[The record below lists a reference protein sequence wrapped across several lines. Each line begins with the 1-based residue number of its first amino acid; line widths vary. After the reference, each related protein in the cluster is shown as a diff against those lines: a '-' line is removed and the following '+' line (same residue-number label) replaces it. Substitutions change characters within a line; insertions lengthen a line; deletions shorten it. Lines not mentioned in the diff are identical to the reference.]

1 MAAGTVV
8 SRLSGFVRSALLV
21 AALGNVLHAD
31 LFNIGNT
38 VPNMLYILVA
48 GGIFN
53 AVLVPQLVR
62 AMRND
67 ADGGE
72 AYTNRVVTAAVL
84 FLALVTLLLV
94 LAAPWVMSLYL
105 DPSFDDPALAAQRES
120 VIDFARYC
128 LPQVFFYGMFVLV
141 GQILNSRGRFGPM
154 MWAPIA
160 NNVIAV
166 VVLVVYLVVFGPAT
180 EAEQTAGFTSGQ
192 EALLGLG
199 STFGIV
205 AQLLI
210 LLPFLRSAG
219 FTFRPR
225 FDLRDTGLGHTL
237 RLGVWTVLFV
247 VVNQIAYTVVVRLA
261 SGGTAAAVDGGTG
274 TGYTVYAQSFL
285 IVMVPHSVITV
296 SLATAILPR
305 LSDRANVGDL
315 AGLARTLGMSLRSA
329 LAVVLP
335 FALLLP
341 VIAPDIAHVVW
352 GWGAGRDEFEL
363 FAPTLSLF
371 GIGLLFFTVHYL
383 TLRGFYALERTRTV
397 FWIQCVIATTN
408 VAAAVVLVSLATRRG
423 HLARAGARLHRVVR
437 RRVGAVLPRPAAP
450 ARWAGD
456 RAPGAVPGASAHR
469 RGHLDRG
476 GVPRDPGPRPAR
488 QRSEPG
494 RRRSPGRGR
503 HRPRRPRLR
512 RGGATAAPA
521 RGHRRPGHGDAAAPL
536 LSSRLNRPTMGAP
549 SRGGEGV
556 PNSIR
561 PGDVLADRYLLVDL
575 LSESGSGRFWRAHDR
590 TLDRHVSVHVLAA
603 DDERAEGLMEAARR
617 SAALHD
623 RRILRVL
630 DVDQRDDVCYV
641 VNEWGSGRSID
652 VLVAHEG
659 AVGGRRAAW
668 IVSEV
673 AESIAARAR
682 RGRRPRPARPGE
694 RHDRPDRVG
703 PDHRAGGRGRP
714 PRPPGRPDVHRRDRP
729 GRAALLPADRQVA
742 RRLALRR
749 TRRATRE
756 RPGAA
761 SAAGQGRRPAAPG
774 QLVRPGAERAG
785 GGR

>member
-1 MAAGTVV
+1 MSHQPPAESTDESRILSSSAVMAAGTVV

-62 AMRND
+62 SMRND

-84 FLALVTLLLV
+84 FLGVVTLLLV

-105 DPSFDDPALAAQRES
+105 DPRFDDPSLATQRES

-128 LPQVFFYGMFVLV
+128 LPQVFFYGVFVLL

-166 VVLVVYLVVFGPAT
+166 GVLVIYLVVFGPAT

-199 STFGIV
+199 STVGIA

-210 LLPFLRSAG
+210 LLPFLKSAG
-219 FTFRPR
+219 FRFRPR

-285 IVMVPHSVITV
+285 IVMVPHAVVTV

-315 AGLARTLGMSLRSA
+315 GGVAGTLSLSLRSA
-329 LAVVLP
+329 LAVILP

-341 VIAPDIAHVVW
+341 LVAPDVAHVVW

-363 FAPTLSLF
+363 FTPTLSLF

-383 TLRGFYALERTRTV
+383 TLRGFYALERNRTV
-397 FWIQCVIATTN
+397 FWIQCVIAITN
-408 VAAAVVLVSLATRRG
+408 VAAAVVLVSLATAEQTSPALVLAYITSYAVGSTLSYLVLRRLLG
-423 HLARAGARLHRVVR
+423 GLETPRLARFLVRLLIAAGISTVAAYLALLALDQLGSPPNQALAALRGVTITALDILVFVVVARLLHLREVTD
-437 RRVGAVLPRPAAP
+437 VLDTVTR
-450 ARWAGD
+450 
-456 RAPGAVPGASAHR
+456 
-469 RGHLDRG
+469 
-476 GVPRDPGPRPAR
+476 
-488 QRSEPG
+488 
-494 RRRSPGRGR
+494 
-503 HRPRRPRLR
+503 RLR
-512 RGGATAAPA
+512 
-521 RGHRRPGHGDAAAPL
+521 
-536 LSSRLNRPTMGAP
+536 SRTHA
-549 SRGGEGV
+549 
-556 PNSIR
+556 
-561 PGDVLADRYLLVDL
+561 
-575 LSESGSGRFWRAHDR
+575 
-590 TLDRHVSVHVLAA
+590 
-603 DDERAEGLMEAARR
+603 
-617 SAALHD
+617 
-623 RRILRVL
+623 
-630 DVDQRDDVCYV
+630 
-641 VNEWGSGRSID
+641 
-652 VLVAHEG
+652 
-659 AVGGRRAAW
+659 
-668 IVSEV
+668 
-673 AESIAARAR
+673 
-682 RGRRPRPARPGE
+682 
-694 RHDRPDRVG
+694 
-703 PDHRAGGRGRP
+703 
-714 PRPPGRPDVHRRDRP
+714 
-729 GRAALLPADRQVA
+729 
-742 RRLALRR
+742 
-749 TRRATRE
+749 
-756 RPGAA
+756 
-761 SAAGQGRRPAAPG
+761 
-774 QLVRPGAERAG
+774 
-785 GGR
+785 

>member
-1 MAAGTVV
+1 MSHQPPAESTDESRILSSSAVMAAGTVV

-62 AMRND
+62 SMRND

-84 FLALVTLLLV
+84 FLGLVTLLLV

-105 DPSFDDPALAAQRES
+105 DPRFDDPSLATQRES

-128 LPQVFFYGMFVLV
+128 LPQVFFYGVFVLL

-166 VVLVVYLVVFGPAT
+166 GVLVIYLVVFGPAT

-199 STFGIV
+199 STVGIA

-210 LLPFLRSAG
+210 LLPFLKSAG
-219 FTFRPR
+219 FRFRPR

-285 IVMVPHSVITV
+285 IVMVPHAVVTV

-315 AGLARTLGMSLRSA
+315 GGVAGTLSLSLRSA
-329 LAVVLP
+329 LAVILP

-341 VIAPDIAHVVW
+341 LVAPDVAHVVW

-363 FAPTLSLF
+363 FTPTLSLF
-371 GIGLLFFTVHYL
+371 GVGLLFFTVHYL
-383 TLRGFYALERTRTV
+383 TLRGFYALERNRTV
-397 FWIQCVIATTN
+397 FWIQCVIAITN
-408 VAAAVVLVSLATRRG
+408 VAAAVVLVSLATAEQTSPALVLAYIASYAVGSTLSYLVLRRLLG
-423 HLARAGARLHRVVR
+423 GLETPRLARFLVRLLIAAGISTVAAYLALLALDQLGGPPNQALAALRGVTITALDILVFVGVARLLHLREVTD
-437 RRVGAVLPRPAAP
+437 VLDTVTR
-450 ARWAGD
+450 
-456 RAPGAVPGASAHR
+456 
-469 RGHLDRG
+469 
-476 GVPRDPGPRPAR
+476 
-488 QRSEPG
+488 
-494 RRRSPGRGR
+494 
-503 HRPRRPRLR
+503 RLR
-512 RGGATAAPA
+512 
-521 RGHRRPGHGDAAAPL
+521 
-536 LSSRLNRPTMGAP
+536 SRTHA
-549 SRGGEGV
+549 
-556 PNSIR
+556 
-561 PGDVLADRYLLVDL
+561 
-575 LSESGSGRFWRAHDR
+575 
-590 TLDRHVSVHVLAA
+590 
-603 DDERAEGLMEAARR
+603 
-617 SAALHD
+617 
-623 RRILRVL
+623 
-630 DVDQRDDVCYV
+630 
-641 VNEWGSGRSID
+641 
-652 VLVAHEG
+652 
-659 AVGGRRAAW
+659 
-668 IVSEV
+668 
-673 AESIAARAR
+673 
-682 RGRRPRPARPGE
+682 
-694 RHDRPDRVG
+694 
-703 PDHRAGGRGRP
+703 
-714 PRPPGRPDVHRRDRP
+714 
-729 GRAALLPADRQVA
+729 
-742 RRLALRR
+742 
-749 TRRATRE
+749 
-756 RPGAA
+756 
-761 SAAGQGRRPAAPG
+761 
-774 QLVRPGAERAG
+774 
-785 GGR
+785 